1 MFEDTG
7 LYSQMRILV
16 VSQKSCI
23 FYVSKSPTGAV
34 KNAFRHARVTMNTRS
49 RACGTGCRSARRW
62 HGQIGAARIATYLHA
77 RVPMLNLDNM
87 VHNALDITIINSMH
101 HQQFSSPGTSRA
113 PRAGAFDAQMPRASH
128 TLPPDCE
135 SPRATPHALPFA
147 PLIALQLVQLVAQH
161 LACDVHES
169 PRAAQGS
176 EFRRRMESVAA
187 ALEPPLQVPCAAAT
201 CVPSASVNK
210 AVAYVHSFITSTRFS

>member
-1 MFEDTG
+1 MKFA
-7 LYSQMRILV
+7 
-16 VSQKSCI
+16 
-23 FYVSKSPTGAV
+23 SKSPTGAA

-77 RVPMLNLDNM
+77 RFPMLNLDNM

-101 HQQFSSPGTSRA
+101 HQQFSSTGTSRA

-128 TLPPDCE
+128 TLPPGCE
-135 SPRATPHALPFA
+135 PPRATPHALPFA

-161 LACDVHES
+161 FASDVHENS
-169 PRAAQGS
+169 RVAQDS
-176 EFRRRMESVAA
+176 EFRSRAERVAA
-187 ALEPPLQVPCAAAT
+187 ALKLPLHVP
-201 CVPSASVNK
+201 
-210 AVAYVHSFITSTRFS
+210 

>member
-1 MFEDTG
+1 MVRATG
-7 LYSQMRILV
+7 SGRVAYTLWRTKKPDGSR
-16 VSQKSCI
+16 
-23 FYVSKSPTGAV
+23 

-77 RVPMLNLDNM
+77 RFPMLNLDNM

-161 LACDVHES
+161 FASDVHEN
-169 PRAAQGS
+169 PRVAQDREFGS
-176 EFRRRMESVAA
+176 RTERAAA
-187 ALEPPLQVPCAAAT
+187 ALKPPLHVPCGNAAT
-201 CVPSASVNK
+201 MAPVL
-210 AVAYVHSFITSTRFS
+210 

>member
-1 MFEDTG
+1 
-7 LYSQMRILV
+7 
-16 VSQKSCI
+16 
-23 FYVSKSPTGAV
+23 
-34 KNAFRHARVTMNTRS
+34 MNTRS

-77 RVPMLNLDNM
+77 RFPMLNLDNM

-161 LACDVHES
+161 FASDMYES
-169 PRAAQGS
+169 PRVAQDSAFGS
-176 EFRRRMESVAA
+176 RMERRTAVLKA
-187 ALEPPLQVPCAAAT
+187 PLLVTCGDAT
-201 CVPSASVNK
+201 
-210 AVAYVHSFITSTRFS
+210 AVRAERQCCE